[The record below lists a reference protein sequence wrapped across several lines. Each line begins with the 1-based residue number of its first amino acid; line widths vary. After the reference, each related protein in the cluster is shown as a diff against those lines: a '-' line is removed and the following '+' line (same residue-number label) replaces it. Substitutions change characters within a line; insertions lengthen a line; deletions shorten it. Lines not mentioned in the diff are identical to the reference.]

1 MNQQVPYVS
10 NQKPHKYEAIRII
23 MPFHRMENHTCFK
36 QLFQNVWMTRP
47 LVLPTITQ
55 FRSVW
60 RFWMKNPF
68 ASIVHLCPIFRLPF
82 WRKPN
87 TSRFTNPFSSDLFTT
102 DRPAAVRSLRR
113 NHRACGQNQPNLFS
127 HGDRKQVVK
136 PRDEWSAAG
145 RFKSEKQPWVKI
157 CKIM

>member
-1 MNQQVPYVS
+1 MFQTTLSECLNDKTIGVANHHSVQVS
-10 NQKPHKYEAIRII
+10 LE
-23 MPFHRMENHTCFK
+23 
-36 QLFQNVWMTRP
+36 
-47 LVLPTITQ
+47 VLNE
-55 FRSVW
+55 
-60 RFWMKNPF
+60 KPF
-68 ASIVHLCPIFRLPF
+68 ASIVHLCPIFCLPF

-145 RFKSEKQPWVKI
+145 RFKSEKQPWVKL